1 MKSKA
6 YKDFR
11 QFRIKICLRTIAML
25 LTAAVTIYVLYSFF
39 LRGNFAVLVVSL
51 FQNVFGM
58 DHHAALDL
66 YQRTFR
72 IHMDAVIWLS
82 MLLVFTALFH
92 IYLCWFTRYFEE
104 INRGMDALLQDT
116 PGEISLSPE
125 LLTIERK
132 MNLTKH
138 TIDLQK
144 SRMLMEEQR
153 KNDLIMYLAHDLKTP
168 LASSISY
175 LSLMRDEKQL
185 SEELREKY
193 LSISLSK
200 AERLEDLI
208 NEFLEIAK
216 YNLSNITLQYSEIN
230 LTRLL
235 EQLVYEF
242 QPILD
247 QKGISC
253 QLEMADTVPLKC
265 DADKMQRVFD
275 NLLRNAVI
283 YSFDGSNITIRA
295 RCVRDNLTIEF
306 SNHGSTIPKEK
317 LERVF
322 EQFYRL
328 DKGRSTEGTGLG
340 LAIAKQIITLHNGT
354 ITAESEHD
362 LTTFTIKIPFSA

>member
-25 LTAAVTIYVLYSFF
+25 ITAAVTIYLLYSFF

-58 DHHAALDL
+58 DHHAALNL

-185 SEELREKY
+185 SEELR
-193 LSISLSK
+193 
-200 AERLEDLI
+200 
-208 NEFLEIAK
+208 
-216 YNLSNITLQYSEIN
+216 
-230 LTRLL
+230 
-235 EQLVYEF
+235 V
-242 QPILD
+242 
-247 QKGISC
+247 
-253 QLEMADTVPLKC
+253 
-265 DADKMQRVFD
+265 
-275 NLLRNAVI
+275 
-283 YSFDGSNITIRA
+283 
-295 RCVRDNLTIEF
+295 
-306 SNHGSTIPKEK
+306 
-317 LERVF
+317 
-322 EQFYRL
+322 
-328 DKGRSTEGTGLG
+328 
-340 LAIAKQIITLHNGT
+340 
-354 ITAESEHD
+354 
-362 LTTFTIKIPFSA
+362 